1 MENEDKFKLID
12 YRLDRVEQA
21 VTDLSIIKDTVLK
34 WDAKLTGENGVSS
47 LPKIVARIEAQG
59 EKLIE
64 NTKRIDAVEHL
75 ARSIQRRI
83 IFWSGAAAVIV
94 FLFSHLIFPG
104 LLRAVEATEKPIIY
118 YSIPRPSSNHIITPQ
133 YYPQH

>member
-1 MENEDKFKLID
+1 MEKDEIHQMIN

-21 VTDLSIIKDTVLK
+21 IADLTTIKETVLK
-34 WDAKLTGENGVSS
+34 WDAKLTGENGVSN
-47 LPKIVARIEAQG
+47 LPKIVARLETQG

-64 NTKRIDAVEHL
+64 NTKRIEAVEHL

-83 IFWSGAAAVIV
+83 IFWSGVAAVVV
-94 FLFSHLIFPG
+94 FLFSHLVFPG
-104 LLRAVEATEKPIIY
+104 LLRAVDAAEKPIIY
-118 YSIPRPSSNHIITPQ
+118 YSVPCPSNHIVLPQ